1 MRPSNVSP
9 VFVVPQ
15 LNGSPSGGESH
26 VDMKAPKE
34 GNNLKME
41 VHTVQVPEYIKKS
54 TEIMTRWPFGTTLF
68 GASGWPP
75 ISPKRNSN
83 FRLSL
88 SSSSSLLDGEL
99 LPKMNVSDR
108 SIWYSS
114 VGGTEIIP
122 WKPNSNL
129 MALPIHLV
137 SSHCVRRWVI
147 AAFDFANFAW
157 IQLT

>member
-54 TEIMTRWPFGTTLF
+54 TEIMTR
-68 GASGWPP
+68 
-75 ISPKRNSN
+75 
-83 FRLSL
+83 
-88 SSSSSLLDGEL
+88 
-99 LPKMNVSDR
+99 
-108 SIWYSS
+108 
-114 VGGTEIIP
+114 
-122 WKPNSNL
+122 
-129 MALPIHLV
+129 
-137 SSHCVRRWVI
+137 
-147 AAFDFANFAW
+147 
-157 IQLT
+157 